1 MQYKEY
7 HGEQISSLGFGLMRL
22 PVIDDDQSKIDIEK
36 VREMVHY
43 AVDNGVNY
51 FDTAYVYHN
60 GFSEK
65 AIGQIKAAA
74 YNPDIHRI
82 ELYIWADNEKAH
94 DHLERLEKTGE
105 VPFSMACVRAGT
117 PILTIDGYRPIEDI
131 KVGDTVLTHLGKWH
145 VFKG

>member
-1 MQYKEY
+1 MQYSDY
-7 HGEQISSLGFGLMRL
+7 QGEKISRLGFGLMRL

-65 AIGQIKAAA
+65 AIGQIMK
-74 YNPDIHRI
+74 
-82 ELYIWADNEKAH
+82 E
-94 DHLERLEKTGE
+94 
-105 VPFSMACVRAGT
+105 
-117 PILTIDGYRPIEDI
+117 DGLRDKI
-131 KVGDTVLTHLGKWH
+131 VLFG
-145 VFKG
+145 V